1 MAATLKREDGVVR
14 HNGACFIFSELQ
26 DMKILIIGSGGR
38 EHALAWKIAQSPLV
52 AKVYGAPGNPGIASL
67 DKGACVPLA
76 VDDFAGIKA
85 FVEEKDID
93 LTVVGP
99 EDPLTKGL
107 VDYIEEGGD
116 RAFGPSA
123 GAAQLEGSK
132 AFAKAFME
140 RHHIPTAA
148 WAEFGDAGEAAAYV
162 REKGA
167 PIVIKADGL
176 AAGKGVTVAMDVDTA
191 LRAID
196 EAMVQRAFGSA
207 GSRVVVEEFMTG
219 EEASILAFCDG
230 KTVVPMASSQDHKA
244 VFDGDKGP
252 NTGGMGAY
260 SPAPVVTPGVEQR
273 ILKEVLEPVVR
284 GMAEEG
290 NPYKGILYAGLMIT
304 DQGPQVVEFNV
315 RFGDPETQV
324 VLPRMKTDLVP
335 VLLACCEGRLDAERI
350 EYHEAPCVAVV
361 MASGGYPGTYVK
373 GKAISGIADAEAEA
387 GVSVFQAG
395 TKVQGDTLLTNG
407 GRVLNVTATGGTLP
421 ETIAKVYQAVE
432 KVTFDGAHYRKDI
445 GGKALRRLG
454 L

>member
-1 MAATLKREDGVVR
+1 
-14 HNGACFIFSELQ
+14 
-26 DMKILIIGSGGR
+26 MKILIIGSGGR

-67 DKGACVPLA
+67 SKGACVPIG
-76 VDDFAGIKA
+76 VDDFSGIKA

-99 EDPLTKGL
+99 EDPLAKGL
-107 VDYIEEGGD
+107 VDYLEQGGD

-148 WAEFGDAGEAAAYV
+148 WAEFDDAADAAAYV
-162 REKGA
+162 RAKGA

-176 AAGKGVTVAMDVDTA
+176 AAGKGVTVAMDMDTA

-196 EAMVQRAFGSA
+196 DAMVRHAFGSA
-207 GSRVVVEEFMTG
+207 GARVVVEEFMTG

-230 KTVVPMASSQDHKA
+230 TTVIPMASSQDHKA
-244 VFDGDKGP
+244 VFDGDQGP

-260 SPAPVVTPGVEQR
+260 SPAPVVTAALERR
-273 ILKEVLEPVVR
+273 ILEEVLQPAVR
-284 GMAEEG
+284 GMAAEG
-290 NPYKGILYAGLMIT
+290 NPYRGILYAGLMINAE
-304 DQGPQVVEFNV
+304 GPKVVEFNV

-335 VLLACCEGRLDAERI
+335 VLIACCEGRLHEERI
-350 EYHEAPCVAVV
+350 EYHNAPCVTVV
-361 MASGGYPGTYVK
+361 MASGGYPGAYEK
-373 GKAISGIADAEAEA
+373 GKAISGIDAAEEEA

-395 TKVQGDTLLTNG
+395 TKLEDGVLRSNG
-407 GRVLNVTATGGTLP
+407 GRVLNVTATEATLP
-421 ETIAKVYQAVE
+421 EAIAKAYRAVG
-432 KVTFDGAHYRKDI
+432 KIAFDGAHQRTDI
-445 GGKALRRLG
+445 GGKALRRMAP
-454 L
+454 